1 VLTGAVADPKAWRH
15 AIGRRFRIGP
25 ETGPHRFV
33 HQREAAADC
42 VTIPTTACELQTS
55 KKLREEFNVSQN
67 TDRAKERL
75 QRARS
80 CLRCR
85 SPILDMLCMIFAQ
98 AQTGSPGPMP
108 GGGIGSFFV
117 PLIFIF
123 IIMYFVMI
131 RPQKKRQEQQQK
143 LVSSLKTGDRVVTNA
158 GIHGLIS
165 NVKETTV
172 LVKVAD
178 NVKIEIDKSAI
189 TNVLKEA

>member
-1 VLTGAVADPKAWRH
+1 
-15 AIGRRFRIGP
+15 
-25 ETGPHRFV
+25 
-33 HQREAAADC
+33 
-42 VTIPTTACELQTS
+42 
-55 KKLREEFNVSQN
+55 
-67 TDRAKERL
+67 
-75 QRARS
+75 
-80 CLRCR
+80 
-85 SPILDMLCMIFAQ
+85 
-98 AQTGSPGPMP
+98 MP

-143 LVSSLKTGDRVVTNA
+143 LIASLKTGDHVVTNA

>member
-1 VLTGAVADPKAWRH
+1 
-15 AIGRRFRIGP
+15 
-25 ETGPHRFV
+25 
-33 HQREAAADC
+33 
-42 VTIPTTACELQTS
+42 
-55 KKLREEFNVSQN
+55 
-67 TDRAKERL
+67 
-75 QRARS
+75 
-80 CLRCR
+80 
-85 SPILDMLCMIFAQ
+85 
-98 AQTGSPGPMP
+98 MP

-143 LVSSLKTGDRVVTNA
+143 LIGNLRTGDRVVTNA

-178 NVKIEIDKSAI
+178 NVKIEMDKSAI

>member
-1 VLTGAVADPKAWRH
+1 
-15 AIGRRFRIGP
+15 
-25 ETGPHRFV
+25 
-33 HQREAAADC
+33 
-42 VTIPTTACELQTS
+42 
-55 KKLREEFNVSQN
+55 
-67 TDRAKERL
+67 
-75 QRARS
+75 
-80 CLRCR
+80 
-85 SPILDMLCMIFAQ
+85 
-98 AQTGSPGPMP
+98 MP

-143 LVSSLKTGDRVVTNA
+143 LVGSLKTGDRVVTNA

>member
-1 VLTGAVADPKAWRH
+1 
-15 AIGRRFRIGP
+15 
-25 ETGPHRFV
+25 
-33 HQREAAADC
+33 
-42 VTIPTTACELQTS
+42 
-55 KKLREEFNVSQN
+55 
-67 TDRAKERL
+67 
-75 QRARS
+75 
-80 CLRCR
+80 
-85 SPILDMLCMIFAQ
+85 
-98 AQTGSPGPMP
+98 MP
-108 GGGIGSFFV
+108 GGGIGSFFI

-131 RPQKKRQEQQQK
+131 RPQKKRQEQQQS
-143 LVSSLKTGDRVVTNA
+143 LVASLKTGDRVVTNA

>member
-1 VLTGAVADPKAWRH
+1 
-15 AIGRRFRIGP
+15 
-25 ETGPHRFV
+25 
-33 HQREAAADC
+33 
-42 VTIPTTACELQTS
+42 
-55 KKLREEFNVSQN
+55 
-67 TDRAKERL
+67 
-75 QRARS
+75 
-80 CLRCR
+80 
-85 SPILDMLCMIFAQ
+85 
-98 AQTGSPGPMP
+98 MP

-143 LVSSLKTGDRVVTNA
+143 LIGNLKTGDRVVTNA

-189 TNVLKEA
+189 TNVLKEG